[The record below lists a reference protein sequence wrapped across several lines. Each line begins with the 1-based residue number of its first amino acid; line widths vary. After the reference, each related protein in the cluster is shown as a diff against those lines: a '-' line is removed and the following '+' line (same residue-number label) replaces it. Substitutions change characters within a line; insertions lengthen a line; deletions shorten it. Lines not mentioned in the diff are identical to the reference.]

1 MEILKVQIVFNIR
14 ETAAEAFTNHVV
26 EILSATSTDINF
38 YAYSWVCDA
47 HVVKQDNCYRNPWLT
62 SAKMRLKV
70 SQSMSLEKLSFASY
84 LLELTSSSPI
94 CSSHVRGL
102 VANRINDEA
111 FIAKFYEES
120 EQKRSQ
126 IHNIYWHT
134 WETRFLESAFEYIIA
149 CFGLTLTHD

>member
-1 MEILKVQIVFNIR
+1 
-14 ETAAEAFTNHVV
+14 
-26 EILSATSTDINF
+26 
-38 YAYSWVCDA
+38 
-47 HVVKQDNCYRNPWLT
+47 
-62 SAKMRLKV
+62 MRLKV

-134 WETRFLESAFEYIIA
+134 
-149 CFGLTLTHD
+149 